1 MRILCC
7 HSELCQ
13 DRFIG
18 INPEENDNGWVYY
31 YRAGGK
37 GGYMQEKKD
46 IEELLKSGTSVG
58 FYPQGNSMYPTIVPG
73 RDNVIVEPLSERK
86 IKRGDVLLFRR
97 PDNAPVYP
105 GKLIL
110 HRVCKVKE
118 DGIYM
123 VGDNE
128 KIVEGPLPRN
138 VFLGVMT
145 ELHRKGKT
153 IKVSSLFYKMLT
165 RSWLFLRPV
174 RFVITKPL
182 RLLRKSV

>member
-58 FYPQGNSMYPTIVPG
+58 FYPQGNSMYHSLVVTPSPVC
-73 RDNVIVEPLSERK
+73 
-86 IKRGDVLLFRR
+86 RGCWICRGMRR
-97 PDNAPVYP
+97 
-105 GKLIL
+105 
-110 HRVCKVKE
+110 
-118 DGIYM
+118 
-123 VGDNE
+123 
-128 KIVEGPLPRN
+128 RN
-138 VFLGVMT
+138 TSCRG
-145 ELHRKGKT
+145 G
-153 IKVSSLFYKMLT
+153 
-165 RSWLFLRPV
+165 
-174 RFVITKPL
+174 
-182 RLLRKSV
+182 